1 MSINHH
7 ILQKQNNNNMLN
19 NFSTEQ
25 FNTLDYYIMTS
36 YYNKKNKNN
45 YNSYKTYN
53 DMSDEEEKNDFDDDY
68 DNKNKN
74 QVLRNQYNLSDKVL
88 NDFKNIIKETQI
100 IKNKILQKSQDIE
113 NNIFD
118 NSYFDTSKSNFTN
131 MRNIHN
137 NNINNFDLELD
148 DYLINDNNSNNISKN
163 ENILNLT
170 KKINPDETMKKQLNQ
185 RNKYLIDI
193 NSEINLENNLLESEI
208 SLYKQKNSNSFWKNK
223 HLDNNSN
230 NIFYQSLEKFI
241 NNLKL
246 SFQKNIESNKD
257 LIKKLLNELNK
268 YKDINNNNIKQKSEY
283 DNLQIKIQKQK
294 ERIADIYKY
303 NIENNKRYLYLK
315 DEQEILNKTAK
326 RLKSNLMDLKSKGK
340 NLTFKNDKNRKKN
353 NDSKEIILTLQKTI
367 SNLKNENSSKN
378 KLTMGKNNKLIMK
391 RNSLDLYNDKINQLY
406 LMINNIQNDKNIVL
420 EENMNMKKEI
430 EKNNKLGLVDENNKL
445 IKENELKVELN
456 EYKLKNYN
464 IEKQIKRKDELVKK
478 MKNII
483 KQFTSDVNNNETEYK
498 DLKKQIS
505 IILKSDINDT
515 HNENQINNIKL
526 SKEINEKLN
535 LDIKLNN
542 EINSIMKKYEEI
554 INQKDKEILLLENE
568 IGKNEVITQK
578 NNNFQFNKE
587 EPIKITNNIEEYE
600 EDYNNEIENNKNN
613 SYVQES
619 NEEYIEDG
627 NDLGGS
633 NNKNIG
639 GDVENKNLK
648 N

>member
-7 ILQKQNNNNMLN
+7 TLQKPNNYNMLN
-19 NFSTEQ
+19 NFSREQ
-25 FNTLDYYIMTS
+25 FNTLDYSPITS

-53 DMSDEEEKNDFDDDY
+53 DMADEEEKNDFDDDY
-68 DNKNKN
+68 DNENKN

-163 ENILNLT
+163 ENTLSLT

-223 HLDNNSN
+223 HMDNNSN

-257 LIKKLLNELNK
+257 LMKKLLNELNK

-406 LMINNIQNDKNIVL
+406 LMINNIQNDKNIIL

-430 EKNNKLGLVDENNKL
+430 EKNNLGLVGENNKL

-613 SYVQES
+613 SYVQER

-627 NDLGGS
+627 NDFGGS

-639 GDVENKNLK
+639 GGNGKIK
-648 N
+648 I

>member
-7 ILQKQNNNNMLN
+7 TLQKPNNYNMLN

-25 FNTLDYYIMTS
+25 FNTLDYSPITS
-36 YYNKKNKNN
+36 YFNKNN

-163 ENILNLT
+163 KNTLSLT

-223 HLDNNSN
+223 QMDNNSN

-303 NIENNKRYLYLK
+303 NLENNKRYLYLK

-391 RNSLDLYNDKINQLY
+391 RNSLDLYNGKINQLY
-406 LMINNIQNDKNIVL
+406 LIINNIQNDKNIIL

-430 EKNNKLGLVDENNKL
+430 EKNNKLGLVGENNKL

-464 IEKQIKRKDELVKK
+464 IENQIKRKDELVKK

-542 EINSIMKKYEEI
+542 EINSTMKKYEEI

>member
-7 ILQKQNNNNMLN
+7 ILQKPNNNNMLN
-19 NFSTEQ
+19 NFSREQ
-25 FNTLDYYIMTS
+25 FNTLDYSPITS

-53 DMSDEEEKNDFDDDY
+53 DMADEEEKNDFDDDY
-68 DNKNKN
+68 DNENKN

-148 DYLINDNNSNNISKN
+148 GYLINDNNSNNISKN
-163 ENILNLT
+163 ENTLSLT

-223 HLDNNSN
+223 HMDNNSN

-294 ERIADIYKY
+294 ERIADICKY

-340 NLTFKNDKNRKKN
+340 NLTFKNDKSRKKN
-353 NDSKEIILTLQKTI
+353 NDSKEIIVTLQKTI
-367 SNLKNENSSKN
+367 SNLKNENSFNN
-378 KLTMGKNNKLIMK
+378 KITMGKNNKLIMK
-391 RNSLDLYNDKINQLY
+391 KNSLDLYNDKINQLY

-430 EKNNKLGLVDENNKL
+430 EKNNLGLVGENNKL

-505 IILKSDINDT
+505 IILKSDINYT

>member
-7 ILQKQNNNNMLN
+7 TLQKPNNYNMLN
-19 NFSTEQ
+19 NFSREQ
-25 FNTLDYYIMTS
+25 FNTLDYSPITS
-36 YYNKKNKNN
+36 YFNKNNKNN

-53 DMSDEEEKNDFDDDY
+53 DMADEEEKNDFDDDY
-68 DNKNKN
+68 DNENKN

-163 ENILNLT
+163 ENTLSLT

-406 LMINNIQNDKNIVL
+406 LIINNIQNDKNIIL

-430 EKNNKLGLVDENNKL
+430 EKNNLGLVGENNKL

-578 NNNFQFNKE
+578 NIQFNKE
-587 EPIKITNNIEEYE
+587 EPVKITNNIEEYE

-639 GDVENKNLK
+639 GGNGKRK
-648 N
+648 I

>member
-7 ILQKQNNNNMLN
+7 ILQKPNNNNMLN

-25 FNTLDYYIMTS
+25 FNTLDYYLMTS

-68 DNKNKN
+68 DNENKN
-74 QVLRNQYNLSDKVL
+74 QVLRNKYNLSDKVL

-163 ENILNLT
+163 ENTLSLT

-223 HLDNNSN
+223 QMDNNSN

-367 SNLKNENSSKN
+367 SNLKNENSSNN
-378 KLTMGKNNKLIMK
+378 KITMGKNNKLIMK
-391 RNSLDLYNDKINQLY
+391 KNSLDLYNDKINQLY
-406 LMINNIQNDKNIVL
+406 LMINNIQNDKNIIL

-430 EKNNKLGLVDENNKL
+430 EKNNLGLVGENNKL

-464 IEKQIKRKDELVKK
+464 IENQIKRKDELVKK

-578 NNNFQFNKE
+578 NIQFNKE
-587 EPIKITNNIEEYE
+587 EPVKITNNIEEYE

>member
-1 MSINHH
+1 
-7 ILQKQNNNNMLN
+7 
-19 NFSTEQ
+19 
-25 FNTLDYYIMTS
+25 
-36 YYNKKNKNN
+36 
-45 YNSYKTYN
+45 
-53 DMSDEEEKNDFDDDY
+53 
-68 DNKNKN
+68 
-74 QVLRNQYNLSDKVL
+74 
-88 NDFKNIIKETQI
+88 
-100 IKNKILQKSQDIE
+100 
-113 NNIFD
+113 
-118 NSYFDTSKSNFTN
+118 
-131 MRNIHN
+131 
-137 NNINNFDLELD
+137 
-148 DYLINDNNSNNISKN
+148 
-163 ENILNLT
+163 
-170 KKINPDETMKKQLNQ
+170 
-185 RNKYLIDI
+185 
-193 NSEINLENNLLESEI
+193 
-208 SLYKQKNSNSFWKNK
+208 
-223 HLDNNSN
+223 
-230 NIFYQSLEKFI
+230 
-241 NNLKL
+241 
-246 SFQKNIESNKD
+246 
-257 LIKKLLNELNK
+257 
-268 YKDINNNNIKQKSEY
+268 
-283 DNLQIKIQKQK
+283 
-294 ERIADIYKY
+294 
-303 NIENNKRYLYLK
+303 
-315 DEQEILNKTAK
+315 
-326 RLKSNLMDLKSKGK
+326 
-340 NLTFKNDKNRKKN
+340 
-353 NDSKEIILTLQKTI
+353 
-367 SNLKNENSSKN
+367 
-378 KLTMGKNNKLIMK
+378 MGKNNKLIMK

-406 LMINNIQNDKNIVL
+406 LMVNNIQNDKNIIL

-430 EKNNKLGLVDENNKL
+430 EKNNLGLVGENNKL

-639 GDVENKNLK
+639 GDVEN
-648 N
+648 

>member
-7 ILQKQNNNNMLN
+7 TLQKPNNYNMLN
-19 NFSTEQ
+19 NFSREQ
-25 FNTLDYYIMTS
+25 FNTLDYSPITS

-223 HLDNNSN
+223 QMDNNSN

-326 RLKSNLMDLKSKGK
+326 RLKSNLIDLKSKGK

-406 LMINNIQNDKNIVL
+406 LMINNIQNDKNIIL

-430 EKNNKLGLVDENNKL
+430 EKNNKFGLVGENNKL

-464 IEKQIKRKDELVKK
+464 IENQIKRKDELVKK

>member
-7 ILQKQNNNNMLN
+7 ILQKPNNNNMLN

-25 FNTLDYYIMTS
+25 FNTLDYYLMTS

-53 DMSDEEEKNDFDDDY
+53 DMADEEEKNDFDDDY
-68 DNKNKN
+68 DNENKN
-74 QVLRNQYNLSDKVL
+74 QVLRNKYNLSDKVL

-100 IKNKILQKSQDIE
+100 IKNKILKKSQDIE

-163 ENILNLT
+163 ENTLSLT

-223 HLDNNSN
+223 HMDNNSN

-340 NLTFKNDKNRKKN
+340 NLTFKNAKSRKKN

-367 SNLKNENSSKN
+367 SNLKNENSFNN
-378 KLTMGKNNKLIMK
+378 KITMGKNNKLIMK
-391 RNSLDLYNDKINQLY
+391 KNSLDLYNDKINQLY

-430 EKNNKLGLVDENNKL
+430 EKNNLGLVGENNKL

-464 IEKQIKRKDELVKK
+464 IEKQIQRKDELVKK

-505 IILKSDINDT
+505 IILKSDINYT

-578 NNNFQFNKE
+578 NIQFNKE
-587 EPIKITNNIEEYE
+587 EPVKITNNIEEYE

-613 SYVQES
+613 SYVQER

-627 NDLGGS
+627 NDFGGS

-639 GDVENKNLK
+639 GGNGKIK
-648 N
+648 I

>member
-7 ILQKQNNNNMLN
+7 TLQKPNNYNMLN
-19 NFSTEQ
+19 NFSREQ
-25 FNTLDYYIMTS
+25 FNTLDYSPITS

-53 DMSDEEEKNDFDDDY
+53 DMSDEKEKNDFDDDY
-68 DNKNKN
+68 DNENKN
-74 QVLRNQYNLSDKVL
+74 QVLQNQYNLSDKVL

-163 ENILNLT
+163 ENTLSLT

-223 HLDNNSN
+223 QMDNNSN

-257 LIKKLLNELNK
+257 LIKKLLNELNE

-353 NDSKEIILTLQKTI
+353 NDSKEIIVTLQKTI

-406 LMINNIQNDKNIVL
+406 LMVNNIQNDKNIIL

-430 EKNNKLGLVDENNKL
+430 EKNNLGLVGENNKL

-613 SYVQES
+613 SYVQER
-619 NEEYIEDG
+619 NEKYIEDG

-639 GDVENKNLK
+639 GGNGKRK
-648 N
+648 I

>member
-1 MSINHH
+1 MI
-7 ILQKQNNNNMLN
+7 
-19 NFSTEQ
+19 
-25 FNTLDYYIMTS
+25 
-36 YYNKKNKNN
+36 
-45 YNSYKTYN
+45 
-53 DMSDEEEKNDFDDDY
+53 
-68 DNKNKN
+68 
-74 QVLRNQYNLSDKVL
+74 
-88 NDFKNIIKETQI
+88 
-100 IKNKILQKSQDIE
+100 
-113 NNIFD
+113 
-118 NSYFDTSKSNFTN
+118 
-131 MRNIHN
+131 
-137 NNINNFDLELD
+137 
-148 DYLINDNNSNNISKN
+148 
-163 ENILNLT
+163 
-170 KKINPDETMKKQLNQ
+170 
-185 RNKYLIDI
+185 
-193 NSEINLENNLLESEI
+193 
-208 SLYKQKNSNSFWKNK
+208 
-223 HLDNNSN
+223 
-230 NIFYQSLEKFI
+230 
-241 NNLKL
+241 
-246 SFQKNIESNKD
+246 
-257 LIKKLLNELNK
+257 
-268 YKDINNNNIKQKSEY
+268 
-283 DNLQIKIQKQK
+283 
-294 ERIADIYKY
+294 
-303 NIENNKRYLYLK
+303 
-315 DEQEILNKTAK
+315 
-326 RLKSNLMDLKSKGK
+326 
-340 NLTFKNDKNRKKN
+340 
-353 NDSKEIILTLQKTI
+353 
-367 SNLKNENSSKN
+367 
-378 KLTMGKNNKLIMK
+378 
-391 RNSLDLYNDKINQLY
+391 Y
-406 LMINNIQNDKNIVL
+406 LMINNIQNDKNIIL

-430 EKNNKLGLVDENNKL
+430 EKNNLGLVGENNKL

-464 IEKQIKRKDELVKK
+464 IEKKIKRKDELVKK

-542 EINSIMKKYEEI
+542 EINSTMKKYEEI

-578 NNNFQFNKE
+578 NNNNFQFNKE

>member
-7 ILQKQNNNNMLN
+7 TLQKPNNYNMLN
-19 NFSTEQ
+19 NFSREQ
-25 FNTLDYYIMTS
+25 FNTLDYSPITS

-163 ENILNLT
+163 ENTLSLT
-170 KKINPDETMKKQLNQ
+170 KKINPDETLKKQLNQ

-223 HLDNNSN
+223 QMDNNSN

-340 NLTFKNDKNRKKN
+340 NLTFKNAKSRKKN

-391 RNSLDLYNDKINQLY
+391 RNSLDLYNGKINQLY
-406 LMINNIQNDKNIVL
+406 LIINNIQNDKNIVL

-430 EKNNKLGLVDENNKL
+430 EKNNLGLIGENNKL

-464 IEKQIKRKDELVKK
+464 IENQIKRKDELVKK

>member
-7 ILQKQNNNNMLN
+7 TLQKPNNYNMLN
-19 NFSTEQ
+19 NFSREQ
-25 FNTLDYYIMTS
+25 FNTLDYSPITS
-36 YYNKKNKNN
+36 YFNKKNKNN

-163 ENILNLT
+163 ENTLSLT
-170 KKINPDETMKKQLNQ
+170 KKINPDETLKKQLNQ

-208 SLYKQKNSNSFWKNK
+208 SLYKQKNSSSFWKNK

-230 NIFYQSLEKFI
+230 NIFYQSLVKFI

-257 LIKKLLNELNK
+257 LIKKLLNELNE

-353 NDSKEIILTLQKTI
+353 NDSKEIIVTLQKTI

-406 LMINNIQNDKNIVL
+406 LMINNIQNDKNIIL

-430 EKNNKLGLVDENNKL
+430 EKNNLGLVGENNKL

-639 GDVENKNLK
+639 GDVEN
-648 N
+648 

>member
-7 ILQKQNNNNMLN
+7 TLQKPNNYNMLN
-19 NFSTEQ
+19 NFSREQ
-25 FNTLDYYIMTS
+25 FNTLDYSPITS

-163 ENILNLT
+163 ENTLSLT
-170 KKINPDETMKKQLNQ
+170 KKINPDETLKKQLNQ

-208 SLYKQKNSNSFWKNK
+208 SLYKQKNSSSFWKNK

-230 NIFYQSLEKFI
+230 NIFYQSLVKFI

-257 LIKKLLNELNK
+257 LIKKLLNELNE

-353 NDSKEIILTLQKTI
+353 NDSKEIIVTLQKTI

-406 LMINNIQNDKNIVL
+406 LMINNIQNDKNIIL

-430 EKNNKLGLVDENNKL
+430 EKNNLGLVGENNKL

-639 GDVENKNLK
+639 GDVEN
-648 N
+648 

>member
-7 ILQKQNNNNMLN
+7 TLQKPNNYNMLN
-19 NFSTEQ
+19 NFSREQ
-25 FNTLDYYIMTS
+25 FNTLDYSPITS

-68 DNKNKN
+68 DNENKN

-163 ENILNLT
+163 ENTLSLT

-223 HLDNNSN
+223 QMDNNSN

-406 LMINNIQNDKNIVL
+406 LMINNIQNDKNIIL

-430 EKNNKLGLVDENNKL
+430 EKNNLGLVGENNKL

-464 IEKQIKRKDELVKK
+464 IENQIKRKDELVKK